1 MPDGRPNSSI
11 WGNLITCGEIAIGIY
26 EIIGD
31 KKKGVMMSKEDA
43 KKILPEPVAAMGES
57 EGDNLCFT
65 DDGPGAAAVSDELIR
80 QGVVTDPDF
89 IAKQDALKQLDD
101 AELDTGF
108 ETVNEID
115 LELEL

>member
-11 WGNLITCGEIAIGIY
+11 WGNLITCGEIAIGIH

-31 KKKGVMMSKEDA
+31 KKKGIMMSKADA
-43 KKILPEPVAAMGES
+43 EKILPEPVADMGEP
-57 EGDNLCFT
+57 EDENLCFT
-65 DDGPGAAAVSDELIR
+65 DDGSGAAAVSDELIR
-80 QGVVTDPDF
+80 QGVVTDPEF
-89 IAKQDALKQLDD
+89 ITKQEALKQLDD
-101 AELDTGF
+101 AEFDTGF